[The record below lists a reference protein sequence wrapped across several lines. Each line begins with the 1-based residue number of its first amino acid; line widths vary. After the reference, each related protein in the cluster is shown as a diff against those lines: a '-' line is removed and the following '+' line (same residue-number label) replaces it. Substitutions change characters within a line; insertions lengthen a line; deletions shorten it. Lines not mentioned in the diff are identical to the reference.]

1 VQGSI
6 GTEFVKCFGM
16 KKHNSISAILL
27 GLGIGLSA
35 IATAQSNNVPTDP
48 FEKGTVTF
56 SAGVGIGNEYNN
68 NYYNSAFGTKAVIE
82 AGLWQAGPGV
92 ISLGGQVG
100 GTFSNGGRSTFDDYR
115 ARTFIVAGRSAWH
128 HGWKVKGLDTYAG
141 LSAGAGFNQF
151 SYNRNGTIRENE
163 VVPVFG
169 AFVGASYFVTP
180 TFGFNIEAGR
190 DITQIQGGIILKIK

>member
-1 VQGSI
+1 
-6 GTEFVKCFGM
+6 M
-16 KKHNSISAILL
+16 KKQTIISAILF
-27 GLGIGLSA
+27 GAGLSLG
-35 IATAQSNNVPTDP
+35 TLSHAQGPVSPVQ
-48 FEKGTVTF
+48 KGSVTF
-56 SAGVGIGNEYNN
+56 NAGVGVGNEYNS
-68 NYYNSAFGTKAVIE
+68 NYYNSAFGTKAAIE

-180 TFGFNIEAGR
+180 SFGFNIEAGR